1 VSLDVLVRQLQGV
14 VKQSLTLGS
23 GWVNY
28 SPFVVAGYEV
38 ASCSRFGRL
47 VVLQGLVTKSGGTPT
62 AGDVIATLP
71 VGFRPT
77 SDLVFA
83 VATGSVDAFGRVDVQ
98 SDGDVVWRAG
108 NTTET
113 DHTSLSGIA
122 FMVDAD

>member
-62 AGDVIATLP
+62 VGDVIATLP
-71 VGFRPT
+71 EGFRPAGR
-77 SDLVFA
+77 LLFA
-83 VATGSVDAFGRVDVQ
+83 VPTGGTNAFGRVDVLANGEIQ
-98 SDGDVVWRAG
+98 WHAG
-108 NTTET
+108 STNET
-113 DHTSLSGIA
+113 DHASLSGIA